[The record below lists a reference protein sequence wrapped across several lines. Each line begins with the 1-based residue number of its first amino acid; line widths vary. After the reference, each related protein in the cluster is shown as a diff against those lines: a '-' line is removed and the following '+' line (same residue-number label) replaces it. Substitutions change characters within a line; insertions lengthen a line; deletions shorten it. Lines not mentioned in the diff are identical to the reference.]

1 MNTKEIL
8 TSTRYDKLDDVK
20 GYGKGLELWHDDEL
34 LRHLNFILNEWCRQ
48 TLCLRDSSTEAIC
61 KILLL
66 ANQYTYTMDSRI
78 IALHKGRL
86 LSGWPNIEVKD
97 ELWLNDTIFSWETR
111 EGDPRYLL
119 PDYEAAKLR
128 VVPYFNADGYFSGAM
143 TFALADKSITKAG
156 ANFSTYLSAGD
167 QVVVSGTTNNQGT
180 KTVVTA
186 TADAFT
192 VSETVTDETPSAA
205 IIQKVRDTLWLSTSR
220 LPLIQLTLAN
230 WETESPEI
238 NFDYHPKLI
247 DGILREAYLKQDT
260 ECYDPKASERHGT
273 RFEMSKMLA
282 KKEKYR
288 LRHSSRV
295 LRPNRGSI

>member
-20 GYGKGLELWHDDEL
+20 GYGKGFERWKDDEL
-34 LRHLNFILNEWCRQ
+34 VRHLNFILNEWCRQ

-66 ANQYTYTMDSRI
+66 SNQHTYPMDSRI
-78 IALHKGRL
+78 IAVHKGRL
-86 LSGWPNIEVKD
+86 VSGWPNVEVKD
-97 ELWLNDTIFSWETR
+97 ELWLSDNLWSWETR
-111 EGDPRYLL
+111 TGDPLYLV
-119 PDYEAAKLR
+119 PDCEAAKVR
-128 VVPYFNADGYFSGAM
+128 IVPYFNSDGYFSGPM
-143 TFALADKSITKAG
+143 TFAALDKSITKAG
-156 ANFSTYLSAGD
+156 ANFSTYLSAGN
-167 QVVVSGTTNNQGT
+167 QVVITGTTNNNGT

-220 LPLIQLTLAN
+220 LPLLSLTLAD
-230 WETESPEI
+230 WETQSPEI

-260 ECYDPKASERHGT
+260 ECYDPKASDRHGL
-273 RFEMSKMLA
+273 RFEASKVLA

-295 LRPNRGSI
+295 LVPNRGAI